1 MKAAADQNR
10 NMKTNGSKLSTVSMA
25 MTIAIDLSRTVAVML
40 HEHGEIIEN
49 YRDFNGCRF
58 LVLV

>member
-1 MKAAADQNR
+1 M
-10 NMKTNGSKLSTVSMA
+10 TMA
-25 MTIAIDLSRTVAVML
+25 IAIDLSRTVAVML